1 MIIHISIDDIP
12 APYNDPLRLEH
23 LYNVGIDYAT
33 NTIDALDKTEV
44 DELGN
49 YKYISIFHFSDW
61 DIRISNRFNTYEI
74 SWGAAGITLSLKNT
88 KPLRT

>member
-49 YKYISIFHFSDW
+49 YKYISIFYFSDW

-74 SWGAAGITLSLKNT
+74 SCGAAGITLSLKNT